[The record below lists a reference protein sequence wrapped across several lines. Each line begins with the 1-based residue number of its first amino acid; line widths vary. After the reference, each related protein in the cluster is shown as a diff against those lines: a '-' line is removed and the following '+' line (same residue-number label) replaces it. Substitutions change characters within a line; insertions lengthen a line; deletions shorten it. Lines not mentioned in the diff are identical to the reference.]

1 MSHDLLA
8 ELCPP
13 PAEEALRLSSQS
25 PSVASSSPART
36 SLFSH
41 SSALSDSQITAL
53 DVLEQQA
60 AAGVGS
66 SIAATLK
73 TGLKHVSAWL
83 PASWASDAAEE
94 SPEAAAVAS
103 ARVLKIQQMG
113 RDECCV
119 IVADSHQ
126 LQLWEV
132 LVSTGMPLL
141 KTTVEEKSCV
151 DALICGSNGR
161 FVAIVSEVLEDP
173 EAHDLKLADSTTGR
187 ILAAQRLAK
196 LAVGLQSMAGFLL
209 VQHAAGVSVYRL
221 EQLEFVRHISTAS
234 SAISTSNRWLAFE
247 GPPAKS
253 SSSSSSQQQQD
264 ASPSKAAYD
273 VGDTAR
279 TVVAG
284 IVGLSKAAHK
294 HLSPILK
301 SGGWEGGSSAGGGA
315 AGGQTRSRSN
325 SEGTKSPI
333 KAPVG
338 WVGIYHVHTD
348 ARSNSGN
355 VSDTSSEQYDEA
367 QPQAFEL
374 QRLANFQASSE
385 TIAAMQFS
393 PSGTKLACAPVTGQV
408 ILVYNLV
415 KPQLE
420 VVYEASKWLEQSKRL
435 RVDLAF
441 KLVRGYTPSRVL
453 SLQFSTREDRLCA
466 VSSRGTVHVF
476 EMPKPKRPESSSG
489 SSSSSSSTTLPTG
502 AMSVDKLLSAIPSS
516 STVPEQQALFRI
528 KVPRRQ
534 AAQSRTPSTD
544 DDPGAAAAAAATMYP
559 TEARRSSHPGAG
571 PSTLPGMADAATEQP
586 PHEPSG
592 KVRDLGGRA
601 SLSLI
606 CFLICAVS
614 CRSAALQDSLD
625 RAPCFGHDPKPA
637 VPAQLHGVRPRQ
649 PPCGLEL
656 VSGGVLRCDG
666 PEEQPAQ
673 GGAAAGGAGDRALGP
688 RGFGAVDRE
697 ARNRCNHFQ
706 AGSRGARRSLQLAA
720 VCHGRDVTAAAG
732 ALVAEATGE
741 LLRQQHERPVGIAA
755 ASSVRHPTREP
766 ARGGATPGTD
776 PDATIE

>member
-13 PAEEALRLSSQS
+13 PAEEALRPSSQS

-73 TGLKHVSAWL
+73 TGFKHVSAWL
-83 PASWASDAAEE
+83 PASWASDAVEE

-103 ARVLKIQQMG
+103 ARVLKIQQTG
-113 RDECCV
+113 KEECCV
-119 IVADSHQ
+119 IVADSQQ

-161 FVAIVSEVLEDP
+161 FVAIVGEVLEDP

-187 ILAAQRLAK
+187 ILAAQRLPK
-196 LAVGLQSMAGFLL
+196 LAVGLQYMAGFLL
-209 VQHAAGVSVYRL
+209 VQHAVGVSVYRL
-221 EQLEFVRHISTAS
+221 EQLEFVRHINTAS

-247 GPPAKS
+247 GPPSKS
-253 SSSSSSQQQQD
+253 SSSSASQQQQQD
-264 ASPSKAAYD
+264 DSPSKATYD

-284 IVGLSKAAHK
+284 IVVLSKAAHK
-294 HLSPILK
+294 HLSPMLK
-301 SGGWEGGSSAGGGA
+301 SGAWDANSSAGGGA

-325 SEGTKSPI
+325 SEGTKTPI

-338 WVGIYHVHTD
+338 WVGIYHVRTD

-385 TIAAMQFS
+385 PIAAMQFS

-408 ILVYNLV
+408 ILVFNLV
-415 KPQLE
+415 KPQRE

-476 EMPKPKRPESSSG
+476 EMPKPKRPESSS
-489 SSSSSSSTTLPTG
+489 SSSGSGATSSTLPAG

-544 DDPGAAAAAAATMYP
+544 DDPSAAAAAAAAAAMMSATDV
-559 TEARRSSHPGAG
+559 RRSSHPGAG
-571 PSTLPGMADAATEQP
+571 PSTLPAVGDAAATELA
-586 PHEPSG
+586 PHESTG
-592 KVRDLGGRA
+592 KVRNLLLFWI
-601 SLSLI
+601 SLS
-606 CFLICAVS
+606 FLVLTRCRFMSPFAL
-614 CRSAALQDSLD
+614 RSAAPPGSLVRTPCLWARPRACCPCTASRSAPQTARLRFGTRQWRRSTLRRAR
-625 RAPCFGHDPKPA
+625 RAPRTRKRCNWSRGRLRDGTWRPWCRCRRSPQ
-637 VPAQLHGVRPRQ
+637 QLRPPPSRFVRRLALASTGCSTSRTRRRSRRWC
-649 PPCGLEL
+649 PCGL
-656 VSGGVLRCDG
+656 
-666 PEEQPAQ
+666 
-673 GGAAAGGAGDRALGP
+673 
-688 RGFGAVDRE
+688 
-697 ARNRCNHFQ
+697 
-706 AGSRGARRSLQLAA
+706 
-720 VCHGRDVTAAAG
+720 GR
-732 ALVAEATGE
+732 
-741 LLRQQHERPVGIAA
+741 Q
-755 ASSVRHPTREP
+755 
-766 ARGGATPGTD
+766 
-776 PDATIE
+776 